1 MTHPPRISNFSGNE
15 PKSGDTTY
23 ELWKQEVKL
32 LMKQSYEKEAILNA
46 VRRSLRGEAGYAAM
60 RLDLDA
66 SVEEVIHK
74 LDSIYGNVD
83 KKEELLAE
91 FYGSRQKED
100 ETVTSWSCRLES
112 LMGQA
117 VERGIV
123 GRQDVDGMLHSMLWT
138 GLRTSLKDIS
148 GHKYDTIKEFD
159 SLRVALRQIENDHM
173 HREVLTKSSKPQ
185 TSKAAIEQSDAED
198 IKGMI
203 QQMTTRM
210 DRYEKKLEKQEP
222 TQQQQP
228 PWQQQQQPPW
238 QQQSTWQQQQ
248 QPPWQQQSTWQQ
260 HQQPRWQQQRGR
272 GRGRGQQ
279 QTHDEPQCWRCGQT
293 GHYKRGC
300 GVRMDHSRKDLN
312 GKKPIRLPRDIIEI
326 NTDTIRTIC
335 NSVTS
340 VPYAECLA
348 VNPDILQ
355 DDIDLN
361 GTSTSDIIDW
371 KRAQR
376 QDTVVSH
383 WIDMIQKDQKPEK
396 GDAIFK
402 RQSIRNP
409 DPSNKNIIDV
419 LLEPFVEDDSD
430 STVTSDI
437 IQPVVNPTSDVEI
450 EDESESEGDAHSH
463 DTNGTDSDIGDRRP
477 SPEVTSDNQEDSSD
491 SSSSSSPVSIR
502 RSTRARKAP
511 AWMTSGKYELSKSA
525 SHTTTTDWF
534 QRVQCLTSLADTH
547 LFHGKQAEA
556 AQAIID
562 VITTATTDR
571 K

>member
-1 MTHPPRISNFSGNE
+1 MDNPNTQLFYRLINRGRSNSR
-15 PKSGDTTY
+15 TTTNCLKIDGEYIFCHEDQRKRFAQYY
-23 ELWKQEVKL
+23 E
-32 LMKQSYEKEAILNA
+32 
-46 VRRSLRGEAGYAAM
+46 
-60 RLDLDA
+60 DL
-66 SVEEVIHK
+66 SVP
-74 LDSIYGNVD
+74 
-83 KKEELLAE
+83 KEEIYDNSYLNLCKI
-91 FYGSRQKED
+91 RQNYVQEALED
-100 ETVTSWSCRLES
+100 
-112 LMGQA
+112 
-117 VERGIV
+117 
-123 GRQDVDGMLHSMLWT
+123 
-138 GLRTSLKDIS
+138 
-148 GHKYDTIKEFD
+148 
-159 SLRVALRQIENDHM
+159 
-173 HREVLTKSSKPQ
+173 
-185 TSKAAIEQSDAED
+185 
-198 IKGMI
+198 
-203 QQMTTRM
+203 
-210 DRYEKKLEKQEP
+210 
-222 TQQQQP
+222 
-228 PWQQQQQPPW
+228 
-238 QQQSTWQQQQ
+238 
-248 QPPWQQQSTWQQ
+248 
-260 HQQPRWQQQRGR
+260 
-272 GRGRGQQ
+272 
-279 QTHDEPQCWRCGQT
+279 
-293 GHYKRGC
+293 
-300 GVRMDHSRKDLN
+300 
-312 GKKPIRLPRDIIEI
+312 RLPRDIIEI

-402 RQSIRNP
+402 RQK
-409 DPSNKNIIDV
+409 PSKKEPPKPAPRVLRKPTIDYPESSDEDIIDV